1 MRNYRTLH
9 MQEYECKY
17 MYSDFTPEVLLL
29 ADNLIPIVACLMVY
43 KSCTN

>member
-1 MRNYRTLH
+1 MRNDTTLH

-17 MYSDFTPEVLLL
+17 MYSDFTLDVSLL
-29 ADNLIPIVACLMVY
+29 ADNLIPIVACLVVY